1 MKKMIKKFFKKICEE
16 ELERLEN
23 LEKQLDELED
33 KCHADPQ
40 MIEGEKTY
48 VHIEHVKV
56 DKVEYNIDFERLSI
70 NELSGILNIGATYH
84 TPDKQLKKADAEEFQ
99 DKHQKNHLKEQ
110 RAAQNKTPNVTIRAG
125 KH

>member
-1 MKKMIKKFFKKICEE
+1 MKKMIKKLVKKICEE
-16 ELERLEN
+16 ELERLEK

-84 TPDKQLKKADAEEFQ
+84 TPDKQLEKADAEEFQ

-110 RAAQNKTPNVTIRAG
+110 RAAENKTPNVTIRAG